1 MFNLECMFVL
11 FKLLGVEKWNGGIF
25 EEGDVV
31 NDCIG
36 FVFRGRYVLFLVSMF
51 LFFKE

>member
-36 FVFRGRYVLFLVSMF
+36 LVFRGRYVLFLVSMF